1 MDGKERLDLGLDRL
15 HQHPPGAV
23 PQNREQRI
31 VHEARSWPRQGDNS
45 ILLHGVS
52 SRVTPSSPRIRRR
65 PPQPPKSAIAREHL
79 REVVCGGDHYRYLIH
94 WCAYCVQHPEK
105 PAEVAVVMRGKKGCG
120 KGTVAKVMLR
130 IFRDHALQIT
140 QARHLTGNEL

>member
-31 VHEARSWPRQGDNS
+31 VHEARSWPRQGDDS

-65 PPQPPKSAIAREHL
+65 PPQPPKSAIAL
-79 REVVCGGDHYRYLIH
+79 R
-94 WCAYCVQHPEK
+94 AHPGK
-105 PAEVAVVMRGKKGCG
+105 QSLNLKRQRAGWDDGFLLQLVTAPKMGPYGPAASAAFGRSM
-120 KGTVAKVMLR
+120 TS
-130 IFRDHALQIT
+130 
-140 QARHLTGNEL
+140 